1 MSFHGGDRYGKT
13 GMLDFSEN
21 VNPLGLPDSVK
32 EALCASVSEFAYY
45 PDPFCRDLKT
55 ALAKAEQIPKEW
67 ICFGNGAADLI
78 YRAAFALKPKNA
90 LLPAPTFSEYE
101 EALRKIGCQCSFH
114 FLQEAE
120 QFRLTDRILNEIQPD
135 LDWLVLC
142 SPNNPTGW
150 TVGQERL
157 IRIAQKCLDCGVTL
171 LLDEC
176 FLPFVDEPDNET
188 LKNTLGIFPNVL
200 LLSAF
205 TKIYGMAGLR
215 LGWLLCSCKKTLECL
230 EQSAPP
236 WNVSAPA
243 QVAGIAALQDQEY
256 LTRSLQLVK
265 TERQRLSAAL
275 QESGATLYGSQADY
289 LFFKWE
295 RCPNLDL
302 RLQDQGILIR
312 SCRNYRGLGDAFYRI
327 GIKTPEKNLR
337 LLEALQKIVKD
348 L

>member
-78 YRAAFALKPKNA
+78 YRAAFALKPKKA

-176 FLPFVDEPDNET
+176 FLPFVD
-188 LKNTLGIFPNVL
+188 
-200 LLSAF
+200 
-205 TKIYGMAGLR
+205 
-215 LGWLLCSCKKTLECL
+215 
-230 EQSAPP
+230 
-236 WNVSAPA
+236 
-243 QVAGIAALQDQEY
+243 
-256 LTRSLQLVK
+256 
-265 TERQRLSAAL
+265 
-275 QESGATLYGSQADY
+275 
-289 LFFKWE
+289 
-295 RCPNLDL
+295 
-302 RLQDQGILIR
+302 
-312 SCRNYRGLGDAFYRI
+312 
-327 GIKTPEKNLR
+327 
-337 LLEALQKIVKD
+337 
-348 L
+348 